1 MSESKVKK
9 FVKEHKKEIII
20 VCSATAAVG
29 LACVGIKY
37 IPKIKASN
45 ISAAVETGVD
55 FATVAVDKPTKP
67 LLSNLTG
74 ESLTPSKLG
83 NVMLQSAQQINKR
96 LEKAGLQEKLPCG
109 EYRMTDA
116 GKGLG
121 KYTIKV
127 AKSGHTFQNIE
138 WDKSVLDILFSEEEF
153 ARVTKIKDDVQAI
166 MN

>member
-9 FVKEHKKEIII
+9 FVEEHKKEIII

-37 IPKIKASN
+37 IPKIKSSY
-45 ISAAVETGVD
+45 ISTAVETGAD
-55 FATVAVDKPTKP
+55 FVTAAVDNPTKS

-74 ESLTPSKLG
+74 EALTPSKLG

-96 LEKAGLQEKLPCG
+96 LEKAGLQERLPCG
-109 EYRMTDA
+109 EYRMTDI
-116 GKGLG
+116 GKDLG

-127 AKSGHTFQNIE
+127 AKNGHTFQNIE
-138 WDKSVLDILFSEEEF
+138 WDKSVLDILFSEDEF
-153 ARVTKIKDDVQAI
+153 ARVTKIKNDLQTI